1 MPISLSELDLTQL
14 TVDQRLELIG
24 LLWDS
29 IPDSAAVL
37 PLLEWQRREL
47 ERRLAAAGQFPNPMP
62 STGAEVVAYWEREGL
77 LGTRPDITDPSG
89 HARALREK
97 AEKRERP

>member
-1 MPISLSELDLTQL
+1 MPTSLSELDLTQL

-29 IPDSAAVL
+29 IPVEAL
-37 PLLEWQRREL
+37 PMPEWHRLEL
-47 ERRLAAAGQFPNPMP
+47 ERRLAASQLPNPMP
-62 STGAEVVAYWEREGL
+62 RTGAELVAYWEREGL
-77 LGTRPDITDPSG
+77 LGTRPDITDPVE
-89 HARALREK
+89 HARALRKK